1 MTSPLAAPEA
11 VIAASSESNDK
22 TKNLCPSESKNID
35 HSNVLEATERRS
47 GRKRKTNNAD
57 SDPKPKKQAKKE
69 KGVEEDLDMTWICA
83 ECREAECLMHPEAD
97 ELLVCEGS
105 CVRVFHYPCAGL
117 LKMPA
122 KDETYVCKDCTE
134 KRHACSICKEYGV
147 DEEDVYKCSKPKCG
161 LFFHESCLSMHNV
174 DVSYIPVAS
183 ASASASPISTLEAPS
198 DRSKPIFTCP
208 AHNCWTCTQL
218 ELKKEEEDE
227 AKEAALQKGGK
238 TKGKKK
244 SKALPGFFCSKKE
257 STLVRCLECPISY
270 HISCIPLSA
279 KFHELATLCH
289 EHSAHAK
296 LPELDLENSFQ
307 QQVESKADKYLAQ
320 SNANAASRK
329 LRNTNNKNPCFPFS
343 GGDLSKNEEKMLHIL
358 TPEADI
364 SGMDAASLLSTFCL
378 PCTMRDEVHSKPP
391 HYKHVHS
398 LQYDPKNK
406 PPRIPDSG
414 GQCDCSDSCGENCY
428 NRLVFTEC
436 YGDSNKNSKSNCSV
450 GANCGNR
457 SISQRKFIK
466 CKPQREQGKGW
477 GLVTLEKVR
486 QGQLVIEY
494 VGEVISKTMKEKRL
508 QEWAREH
515 PNDPNFYIMALSPGW
530 FIDARETANL
540 SRFINHSCDPNC
552 IIHPINVG
560 GQMRNAIV
568 ALREIAR
575 GEFLSYDY
583 HFDTQQGDR
592 FVCRCGAKNC
602 RGTMKQTGGKG
613 GNGKQV
619 LKSASDMW
627 EDAKSQFE
635 KDKKFLEDFALDEQT
650 RRLAVRE
657 VVPGSEGKDELIAYG
672 PQPRN
677 RNSVIRNG
685 IFLWRNAVQ
694 GSRFDR
700 RIARLSRK

>member
-1 MTSPLAAPEA
+1 
-11 VIAASSESNDK
+11 
-22 TKNLCPSESKNID
+22 
-35 HSNVLEATERRS
+35 
-47 GRKRKTNNAD
+47 
-57 SDPKPKKQAKKE
+57 
-69 KGVEEDLDMTWICA
+69 
-83 ECREAECLMHPEAD
+83 
-97 ELLVCEGS
+97 
-105 CVRVFHYPCAGL
+105 
-117 LKMPA
+117 
-122 KDETYVCKDCTE
+122 
-134 KRHACSICKEYGV
+134 
-147 DEEDVYKCSKPKCG
+147 
-161 LFFHESCLSMHNV
+161 
-174 DVSYIPVAS
+174 
-183 ASASASPISTLEAPS
+183 
-198 DRSKPIFTCP
+198 
-208 AHNCWTCTQL
+208 
-218 ELKKEEEDE
+218 
-227 AKEAALQKGGK
+227 
-238 TKGKKK
+238 
-244 SKALPGFFCSKKE
+244 
-257 STLVRCLECPISY
+257 
-270 HISCIPLSA
+270 
-279 KFHELATLCH
+279 
-289 EHSAHAK
+289 
-296 LPELDLENSFQ
+296 LDLENSFQ
-307 QQVESKADKYLAQ
+307 QQVESKADRYLAQ
-320 SNANAASRK
+320 SNAIAASRK
-329 LRNTNNKNPCFPFS
+329 HHSKNNRNPCFPFS
-343 GGDLSKNEEKMLHIL
+343 GGDPSKDEERILQML

-364 SGMDAASLLSTFCL
+364 SGMDAGALLSTFCL

-391 HYKHVHS
+391 HYKHVQS

-406 PPRIPDSG
+406 PPRIDDSG
-414 GQCDCSDSCGENCY
+414 GQCDCTDSCGENCY

-436 YGDSNKNSKSNCSV
+436 YGDSNKNSRSNCSV

-477 GLVTLEKVR
+477 GLVTIEKVR

-494 VGEVISKTMKEKRL
+494 VGEVISKAMKEKRL
-508 QEWAREH
+508 QEWATEH

-592 FVCRCGAKNC
+592 FVCRCGSKNC

-613 GNGKQV
+613 GNGKQI

-627 EDAKSQFE
+627 ENVKNQFE
-635 KDKKFLEDFALDEQT
+635 KDKKYLEDFALEEEA

-657 VVPGSEGKDELIAYG
+657 VVPGSEGKDELIANG

-694 GSRFDR
+694 GSRFDQ
-700 RIARLSRK
+700 RIARLARK